1 MIINGP
7 NLDIHQKGNGWTDT
21 SEPCAVSGN
30 EINLYVLYMKTGYSS
45 RIYFHQRPSR
55 QPYCCQT
62 KLFSQSPT
70 FWKNYLTS
78 HHYFLVSF
86 YHTQSIYYLPH
97 TGFIPPALIH
107 PSVHFPRK
115 KSKSLDLANK
125 RLHNPGLC
133 LPSNIPSPHTTPG
146 HTEFLLER
154 PPASGPLSIL
164 PPSSG
169 TSTPSC
175 QPATSHIILS
185 FLGSQCKEPRPP

>member
-78 HHYFLVSF
+78 HHYFFISF

-125 RLHNPGLC
+125 RLHNLAFAFPPTSPLLTLLLDTQNFSWSAHLPQDLC
-133 LPSNIPSPHTTPG
+133 PSFPLVLEPQLLPAN
-146 HTEFLLER
+146 
-154 PPASGPLSIL
+154 PLHRS
-164 PPSSG
+164 
-169 TSTPSC
+169 
-175 QPATSHIILS
+175 
-185 FLGSQCKEPRPP
+185 